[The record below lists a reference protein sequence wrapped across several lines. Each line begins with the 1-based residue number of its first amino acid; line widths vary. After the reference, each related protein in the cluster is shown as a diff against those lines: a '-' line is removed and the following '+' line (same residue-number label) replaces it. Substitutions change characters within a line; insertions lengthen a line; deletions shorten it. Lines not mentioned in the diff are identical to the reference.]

1 MLQRI
6 KNNDASW
13 EKLVPAKVAEVIK
26 DRGLLGYG
34 KDSRPTAAASP
45 AVRA

>member
-26 DRGLLGYG
+26 QRGLLGYG
-34 KDSRPTAAASP
+34 KGARSAATAAP
-45 AVRA
+45 ATVV